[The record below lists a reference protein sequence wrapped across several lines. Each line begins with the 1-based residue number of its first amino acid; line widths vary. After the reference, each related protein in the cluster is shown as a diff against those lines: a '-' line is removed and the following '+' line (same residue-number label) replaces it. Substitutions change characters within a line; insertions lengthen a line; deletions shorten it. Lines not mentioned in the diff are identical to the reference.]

1 MIKVYK
7 RIRAQEQKLER
18 KNAKYILKT
27 FFSFIIFTY
36 ALMRLCSYAPCDA
49 PDDKLSSKDMIIRA
63 WEAWG
68 AKDYDKA
75 FYWTD
80 ECIKAYSEEAKKEQ
94 GSLTGLPSTDAMD
107 QYETLNAVGTSFF
120 IQGEAYLSQG
130 KIEEAKK
137 AFNTAIQE
145 YGYAQNWDPRGWYW
159 SVKEKSQASIE
170 KSEAKVVGE
179 GLKPSPTMKRPATT
193 ITLYDPGKEAIVNYK
208 RYGYF
213 KNVGTDKYA
222 YIIKDQ
228 EGLSQAVG
236 EAIYP
241 NTLSVN
247 WDPRYKK
254 AKDEGRLEGSHWDF
268 VNTDDL
274 EANFYKWFSA
284 PEPPGVR
291 LFYIGLNLEKSGLL
305 TQAIKAYYA
314 IVVNFPKS
322 VGWTYF
328 RTPWYIAQVACDRID
343 FLLRHH
349 PELEMEI
356 TGARVKV
363 ENGFD
368 NDIANDRFIV
378 TPGEIRKL
386 GFFDNIKR
394 VLFKAGAGLKPA
406 PTKTGKVVKQIGDGK
421 VDLVKYESGHWQLRI
436 EGRSYIIKGIGYS
449 PSKVGQSHDEGTMD
463 DWMQTDCNKNGKID
477 GPYDTWV
484 DKNLNNT
491 QDPDE
496 KAVGD
501 FQLLKEIGCNT
512 IRLYHHASNKELLK
526 ELYQRYG
533 IMVIMGDLLGAY
545 TVGSGAGWY
554 EGTDYTNPEHKKN
567 MLESVK
573 KMVEEFKDEPYVL
586 FWMLGNENNY
596 GVANNAKINPQTY
609 YSFVN
614 EAAKMIKSMDR
625 DHPVAICNGDLL
637 FLDIF
642 SRLAP
647 DVDIYGSNAY
657 RGKYGFGNSFWEN
670 VKDIW
675 DKPVFI
681 TEYGCPAY
689 MESKS
694 RKASE
699 DAQDEY
705 LRNSWEDITYNSA
718 NHPGAG
724 NAIGGILFEW
734 VDEWWKAY
742 EPSVHDAK
750 RNWSGPF
757 PDGWNYEEWLGVCSQ
772 GDGKSSPFLR
782 QLRKSYFTY
791 KEMWNK

>member
-1 MIKVYK
+1 M
-7 RIRAQEQKLER
+7 
-18 KNAKYILKT
+18 
-27 FFSFIIFTY
+27 S
-36 ALMRLCSYAPCDA
+36 P
-49 PDDKLSSKDMIIRA
+49 KDMIVRA

-68 AKDYDKA
+68 AKNYEKT

-80 ECIKAYSEEAKKEQ
+80 KCIGEYSEEAKEEQ
-94 GSLTGLPSTDAMD
+94 ASLSDFPPRDIID
-107 QYETLNAVGTSFF
+107 QYEVLNAVGTSFF

-130 KIEEAKK
+130 KIEEAKN
-137 AFNTAIQE
+137 AFGIAIKD
-145 YGYAQNWDPRGWYW
+145 YSFAQNWDPRGWYW

-170 KSEAKVVGE
+170 KSEK
-179 GLKPSPTMKRPATT
+179 KPDVAEEKGPKPTPGFKKRPSTSIA
-193 ITLYDPGKEAIVNYK
+193 LYDPGKEAIVNYK

-236 EAIYP
+236 EAIHP
-241 NTLSVN
+241 NTSSVN

-254 AKDEGRLEGSHWDF
+254 VKDEGRLEGSHWDF

-274 EANFYKWFSA
+274 EANFYKWSSA
-284 PEPPGVR
+284 PEPPGLR

-328 RTPWYIAQVACDRID
+328 RTPWYIAQVAIDRID
-343 FLLRHH
+343 FLLRSH
-349 PELEMEI
+349 PELNMELR
-356 TGARVKV
+356 GARIKV

-368 NDIANDRFIV
+368 DNIANDRFV
-378 TPGEIRKL
+378 VNPGELRKTDFL
-386 GFFDNIKR
+386 CR
-394 VLFKAGAGLKPA
+394 VKNNLFKGPVARKGR
-406 PTKTGKVVKQIGDGK
+406 VVRQIGDGK
-421 VDLVKYESGHWQLRI
+421 VDLVKYENSHWQLRV
-436 EGRSYIIKGIGYS
+436 EGRPYIIKGVAYS
-449 PSKVGQSHDEGTMD
+449 PSKTGQSPDEGTME
-463 DWMQTDCNKNGKID
+463 DWIQADYNKNGKID
-477 GPYDTWV
+477 GPYDAWV

-501 FQLLKEIGCNT
+501 FQLLKEMGCNT
-512 IRLYHHASNKELLK
+512 IRFYHHASNKELLK

-554 EGTDYTNPEHKKN
+554 EGTDYANSEHKKN

-596 GVANNAKINPQTY
+596 GVANNAKRNPKAY
-609 YSFVN
+609 YEFVN
-614 EAAKMIKSMDR
+614 EAASMIKSMDR
-625 DHPVAICNGDLL
+625 DHPVGICNGDLM
-637 FLDIF
+637 FLDIC
-642 SRLAP
+642 SSLVPA
-647 DVDIYGSNAY
+647 VDIYGSNAY
-657 RGKYGFGNSFWEN
+657 RGKYGFGASFWEN
-670 VKDIW
+670 VKDTW
-675 DKPVFI
+675 GKPVMI

-689 MESKS
+689 MEGKS
-694 RKASE
+694 GE
-699 DAQDEY
+699 VAQEAQAEY
-705 LRNSWEDITYNSA
+705 LKNAWQDIAHNSA
-718 NHPGAG
+718 GSPGAG
-724 NAIGGILFEW
+724 NSIGGMLFEW

-742 EPSVHDAK
+742 EPNMHDTK

-757 PDGWNYEEWLGVCSQ
+757 PDGWNYEEWLGVSGQ

-782 QLRKSYFTY
+782 QLRKAYFTY
-791 KEMWNK
+791 KEMWNR